1 MSNLQISIK
10 FIPKKVFCENLNPQP
25 IFYPKAKIKEADSNL
40 IFDTAS
46 CSNFIEKFI
55 YLLSMYYYYDLYPVI
70 RRLDPKQ
77 QS

>member
-10 FIPKKVFCENLNPQP
+10 FIPKKVFYENLNPQP

-46 CSNFIEKFI
+46 FNLFVLKVMI
-55 YLLSMYYYYDLYPVI
+55 LM
-70 RRLDPKQ
+70 
-77 QS
+77 

>member
-10 FIPKKVFCENLNPQP
+10 FIPKKVFCQNLNPQP

-46 CSNFIEKFI
+46 NFNAVWITCFCNCDQ
-55 YLLSMYYYYDLYPVI
+55 YDHNL
-70 RRLDPKQ
+70 Q
-77 QS
+77 